1 VEVAFEIV
9 CRGREARPGFR
20 GQVQPHYWN
29 IPVDKFA
36 NGMMVFSRRID
47 QEERWALPGS
57 RGKNGGRRNV
67 GGTVACQLPSRSS
80 PSGSIPGRGGG
91 GEGAQAGDVLV
102 LGIQGAVEIGIEG

>member
-1 VEVAFEIV
+1 VEVAFETV

-67 GGTVACQLPSRSS
+67 GGTVACHRGRPRPAPSLAGAAAVKGHRQGMCWYW
-80 PSGSIPGRGGG
+80 GSR
-91 GEGAQAGDVLV
+91 AQWR
-102 LGIQGAVEIGIEG
+102 